1 MKNKKQNKT
10 KKQVK
15 QVKPVVAKKAIVK
28 KATKK
33 VAKKVI
39 AVKKPVAP
47 KCAKKC
53 AKKCEGKCAKKCA
66 RKVTTKTVKI
76 NGKNVPM
83 HVAEKDG
90 LKITVVGPIPMKVN
104 KVPEV
109 SEKELEYEV
118 KEMTQVSIIMNLARV
133 FDFGPLPKRNALRKI
148 STDRFRQIIGSY
160 ARIAKFF
167 GGVYENIKKDYDEFV
182 KIASVWKADSK
193 QK

>member
-15 QVKPVVAKKAIVK
+15 QTKPVVAKKVAKKEIKKVIVK
-28 KATKK
+28 K
-33 VAKKVI
+33 
-39 AVKKPVAP
+39 VAP
-47 KCAKKC
+47 KCTKKC

-66 RKVTTKTVKI
+66 QKVTTKTVKI

-83 HVAEKDG
+83 SVAEKDG
-90 LKITVVGPIPMKVN
+90 FKVTVVGPIPMGMGSV
-104 KVPEV
+104 KVPQKKV
-109 SEKELEYEV
+109 CEKELEYEV
-118 KEMTQVSIIMNLARV
+118 KEMVQISIIMNLARV

-148 STDRFRQIIGSY
+148 STDRFRQLIGSY

-167 GGVYENIKKDYDEFV
+167 GGVYENIKKDYDEFI

>member
-15 QVKPVVAKKAIVK
+15 QVKPVVAKKAIAK

-66 RKVTTKTVKI
+66 RKVKTVKI

-109 SEKELEYEV
+109 SEKELECEV
-118 KEMTQVSIIMNLARV
+118 KEMAQISIIMNLARV

-148 STDRFRQIIGSY
+148 STDRFRQLIGSY
-160 ARIAKFF
+160 AKIAKFF

-182 KIASVWKADSK
+182 KIASIWKANSK

>member
-15 QVKPVVAKKAIVK
+15 QVKPVVAKK
-28 KATKK
+28 
-33 VAKKVI
+33 VAKKAI

-90 LKITVVGPIPMKVN
+90 LKITVIGPIPMGIDK
-104 KVPEV
+104 KIPQKEV

-118 KEMTQVSIIMNLARV
+118 KEMVQASIIMNLARV

-148 STDRFRQIIGSY
+148 STDRFRQLIGSY
-160 ARIAKFF
+160 AKIAKFF
-167 GGVYENIKKDYDEFV
+167 GGVYENIKKNYDEFV
-182 KIASVWKADSK
+182 KIASIWKANSK

>member
-28 KATKK
+28 KA
-33 VAKKVI
+33 I

-104 KVPEV
+104 KIPQKEV
-109 SEKELEYEV
+109 REKELECEV
-118 KEMTQVSIIMNLARV
+118 KEMAQISIIMNLARV

-148 STDRFRQIIGSY
+148 STDRFRQLIGSY
-160 ARIAKFF
+160 AKIAKFF

-182 KIASVWKADSK
+182 KIASIWKADSK